1 MHRSMGGMTIDEQ
14 LKFLGKKLEGRQIDY
29 IVTDVSSTQRALDAQ
44 PDFLPFAKRIF
55 FSQDSIGTSDI
66 VEISKDRSLIR
77 VAQRYQQSID
87 TMLNLHNPSKVHVFG
102 DRNSKFGAE
111 RATLFQQAVA

>member
-87 TMLNLHNPSKVHVFG
+87 TMLNVHNPNKVHVFG